1 MADFILG
8 RLKFNWRG
16 NWTVSTSYVKDDII
30 KYGANTY
37 TCLINHT
44 SSATIPGFYTDLNTS
59 AYWSLH
65 SEGLNFAG
73 DWTASTFYKLNDL
86 VKFGAYQ
93 YRCILQYTSGGT
105 FSIGSNWSVYTEGF
119 QFEDSY
125 SSGTEYQDGDVVTY
139 GGYAYI
145 FVNPVPA
152 TGSTPSAASS
162 DWDLLAP
169 GFTATGDYSAG
180 TAYKTGQTINFG
192 GWAYVCVTDTTAG
205 QSPYTHS
212 AKWVKIN
219 EGFRSRGNY
228 SSITTYFKGDV
239 VEYLQSSY
247 VAKEHNL
254 LNILPTD
261 SNNWQVIAFGDT
273 TAVML
278 SQGDIIT
285 RNTTIPERLAIG
297 ENGSVL
303 TTNIAGTKPLWGIG
317 AGTVNKYV
325 SVSGSDSNP
334 GTENLPYRTIKY
346 ALSQANKQS
355 VLAVTISSGGT
366 GGAPDIYT
374 NVASTTSGSGS
385 GATFRVETDGSSV
398 PTSVKI
404 LNNGGN
410 YAVGDTITI
419 NGSSNLGGATNLVL
433 TVATISVGD
442 IINVDAGTFKEN
454 LPLKVPANVCVR
466 GSSLRNTVVE
476 PNTGSSSSIATIT
489 TSSTITGATN
499 GTYQFKQPTTATGS
513 GAGLT
518 VNITVA
524 SNVISAVAVYHG
536 GYGYAV
542 SNTATITAAAIGCGG
557 TGTLTITVASLELN
571 TASNMWLLNNNTNL
585 TLFTFKGL
593 TGLPVHTGGALGAM
607 VTSLDPASTITSVS
621 PYIQDCTSICENA
634 IGLKI
639 DGNLHTSGNKSIV
652 VNDYT
657 QINSDG
663 IGVWAIGGG
672 RAELVSVFTYY
683 CNKSLYASDGGFI
696 RGLNCSSAYGE
707 QAAVAEGTL
716 ASETPVVVQSR
727 GKSLLFIPNTVTGG
741 IGQFEV
747 GQTLVGGTS
756 GATGTI
762 IRTQTAADR
771 ITVDP
776 TTGTFTQNEIVTVT
790 KADTSTFTFQI
801 KNLAA
806 AVPNG
811 QTGFFIE
818 LDSTD
823 VTFLDASNDLQ
834 IGDNLI
840 FTGNAQIYA
849 ITQLDNIDTVNRRIT
864 VKLNPEV
871 TTANVVANNTTTT
884 ITRKFSNVRLTGHD
898 FLDIGTGGIVDT
910 NYPNT
915 PLQAADQDDEVVTSG
930 GGRVYFSST
939 DQRGDFRVGD
949 LFRIQQSTGVATL
962 NADAFDLSGL
972 TELQL
977 GSIGAELGTSINEFS
992 IDGTLSG
999 NSDLAVPTEK
1009 AVKTY
1014 VDSGT
1019 TTLTN
1024 KTISGSSNTLSNIAN
1039 NSLINSSFGV
1049 RDDSS
1054 SAISIP
1060 LGGTLKLKS
1069 NVGITT
1075 TVSEG
1080 DTVNINLDNPISD
1093 LTATTFNATT
1103 GTITN
1108 LTSTNADIKLLAGT
1122 TSNVPLEFSSG
1133 TFHTSSPAGSF
1144 EYNGKIFTSTPVTLK
1159 RGLSPSTMLRYN
1171 NSTTS
1176 ISNATGLQ
1184 NWLGAVNVNVA
1195 ATTAY
1200 LFRGHFRMFRTAG
1213 GTSHTINLGF
1223 GGTASLTA
1231 INYQVISTTGA
1242 GNILISPQMTFL
1254 ATASS
1259 TAVTAASTSTTEN
1272 NYIQIQGVV
1281 EINGAGT
1288 FIPQLAFSAAP
1299 GGAGT
1304 IAAGAYFEI
1313 TPIGVNAAAIN
1324 VGDWV

>member
-105 FSIGSNWSVYTEGF
+105 FSIGSNWSVYSEGF

-125 SSGTEYQDGDVVTY
+125 SSGTQYQDGDVVTY

-219 EGFRSRGNY
+219 EGFRSRGSY

-261 SNNWQVIAFGDT
+261 SNNWQVVAFGDT

-278 SQGDIIT
+278 AQGDIIT
-285 RNTTIPERLAIG
+285 RNTTIPEKVAIG

-303 TTNIAGTKPLWGIG
+303 TTNIAGTKPVWGVG
-317 AGTVNKYV
+317 PGTVNKYV

-366 GGAPDIYT
+366 GGTPNIYT

-419 NGSSNLGGATNLVL
+419 NGSSNLGGASNLVL
-433 TVATISVGD
+433 TVATISIGD
-442 IINVDAGTFKEN
+442 IINVEAGTFKEN

-476 PNTGSSSSIATIT
+476 PNTGSSSSIATIS

-499 GTYQFKQPTTATGS
+499 GTYKFKQPTTATGS

-524 SNVISAVAVYHG
+524 SNVVSAVAVYHG

-542 SNTATITAAAIGCGG
+542 SNTSTLTAAAIGCGG
-557 TGTLTITVASLELN
+557 TGTLTITVATLELN

-593 TGLPVHTGGALGAM
+593 TGLPVHTGGALGAI

-634 IGLKI
+634 TGLKI

-663 IGVWAIGGG
+663 IGVWAIAGG

-716 ASETPVVVQSR
+716 ASETAVVVQSR
-727 GKSLLFIPNTVTGG
+727 GKSLLFIPNTVSGAG
-741 IGQFEV
+741 ISNFAV

-801 KNLAA
+801 KNLAS

-823 VTFLDASNDLQ
+823 VNFLDQSNELQ
-834 IGDNLI
+834 LGDNVV
-840 FTGNAQIYA
+840 FSGNAQFYA
-849 ITQLDNIDTVNRRIT
+849 ITALDNIDTVNRRIT

-871 TTANVVANNTTTT
+871 TAANVVANNTTTT

-915 PLQAADQDDEVVTSG
+915 PLQAADQEDEVVTSG

-1024 KTISGSSNTLSNIAN
+1024 KTISGSSNTLTNIAN
-1039 NSLINSSFGV
+1039 NSLTNSTLTL
-1049 RDDSS
+1049 RDDASS
-1054 SAISIP
+1054 SISLA

-1075 TVSEG
+1075 TVSQG
-1080 DTVNINLDNPISD
+1080 DTININLDDPISS
-1093 LTATTFNATT
+1093 FNATT
-1103 GTITN
+1103 ASITN

-1133 TFHTSSPAGSF
+1133 TFHTASPAGSF
-1144 EYNGKIFTSTPVTLK
+1144 EYNGKIFTSTPVTSK

-1171 NSTTS
+1171 NATSTIT
-1176 ISNATGLQ
+1176 NATGLQ

-1200 LFRGHFRMFRTAG
+1200 LFRGHFRMSRAAG
-1213 GTSHTINLGF
+1213 GTTHTVNLGF
-1223 GGTASLTA
+1223 GGTATLTA

-1259 TAVTAASTSTTEN
+1259 TAVTASSTSTTEN
-1272 NYIQIQGVV
+1272 NYIEMQGVV

-1288 FIPQLAFSAAP
+1288 FIPQVAFSAAP

>member
-1 MADFILG
+1 MKIL
-8 RLKFNWRG
+8 
-16 NWTVSTSYVKDDII
+16 TV
-30 KYGANTY
+30 
-37 TCLINHT
+37 
-44 SSATIPGFYTDLNTS
+44 
-59 AYWSLH
+59 
-65 SEGLNFAG
+65 
-73 DWTASTFYKLNDL
+73 
-86 VKFGAYQ
+86 
-93 YRCILQYTSGGT
+93 
-105 FSIGSNWSVYTEGF
+105 
-119 QFEDSY
+119 
-125 SSGTEYQDGDVVTY
+125 SSGTQYQDGDVVTY

-219 EGFRSRGNY
+219 EGFRSRGSY

-278 SQGDIIT
+278 AQGDIIT
-285 RNTTIPERLAIG
+285 RNTTIPEKVAIG

-303 TTNIAGTKPLWGIG
+303 TTNIAGTKPVWGVG

-366 GGAPDIYT
+366 GGTPNIYT

-433 TVATISVGD
+433 TVATISIGD

-476 PNTGSSSSIATIT
+476 PNTGSSSSVATIT

-499 GTYQFKQPTTATGS
+499 GTYSFKQPTTATGS
-513 GAGLT
+513 GAGLV
-518 VNITVA
+518 VNVTVA
-524 SNVISAVAVYHG
+524 SNIVSAVAVYHG
-536 GYGYAV
+536 GYGYAAT
-542 SNTATITAAAIGCGG
+542 NTATLTAAAIGCGG
-557 TGTLTITVASLELN
+557 TGTLTITVATLELN

-593 TGLPVHTGGALGAM
+593 TGLPVHTGGTLGAI

-634 IGLKI
+634 TGLKI

-663 IGVWAIGGG
+663 IGVWAIAGG

-716 ASETPVVVQSR
+716 ASETAVVVQSR
-727 GKSLLFIPNTVTGG
+727 GKSLLFIPNTVSGAG
-741 IGQFEV
+741 ISNFAA

-762 IRTQTAADR
+762 IRTQVAADR

-776 TTGTFTQNEIVTVT
+776 TTGTFTQNETVTVT
-790 KADTSTFTFQI
+790 KANSTTYTFQI
-801 KNLAA
+801 KNSAA

-823 VTFLDASNDLQ
+823 VNFLDQSGELQ
-834 IGDNLI
+834 LGDNVV

-871 TTANVVANNTTTT
+871 TAANVVANNTTTT

-915 PLQAADQDDEVVTSG
+915 PLQAADQEDEVVTSG

-1024 KTISGSSNTLSNIAN
+1024 KTISGSSNTLTNIAN
-1039 NSLINSSFGV
+1039 NSLTNSTLTL
-1049 RDDSS
+1049 RDDASS
-1054 SAISIP
+1054 SISLA

-1075 TVSEG
+1075 TVSQG
-1080 DTVNINLDNPISD
+1080 DTININLDDPISS
-1093 LTATTFNATT
+1093 FNATT
-1103 GTITN
+1103 ASITN

-1133 TFHTSSPAGSF
+1133 TFHTASPAGSF
-1144 EYNGKIFTSTPVTLK
+1144 EYNGKIFTSTPVTSK

-1171 NSTTS
+1171 NGTTS

-1200 LFRGHFRMFRTAG
+1200 KFKGYFRMSRAAG
-1213 GTSHTINLGF
+1213 STSHTVNLGF
-1223 GGTASLTA
+1223 GGTATLTA

-1259 TAVTAASTSTTEN
+1259 TAVTAASTSSTEN
-1272 NYIQIQGVV
+1272 NYIEIQGVV

>member
-16 NWTVSTSYVKDDII
+16 NWTVSTSYIKDDII

-44 SSATIPGFYTDLNTS
+44 SSSTIPGFYTDLNTS
-59 AYWSLH
+59 AYWSLQ
-65 SEGLNFAG
+65 SESLAFLG
-73 DWTASTFYKLNDL
+73 DWAPATFYRLNDL
-86 VKFGAYQ
+86 VKYGSFQ
-93 YRCILQYTSGGT
+93 YRCILQYTSSSN
-105 FSIGSNWSVYTEGF
+105 FALGSNWVVFSEGL
-119 QFEDSY
+119 QWEDSY
-125 SSGTEYQDGDVVTY
+125 NSGTTYQDGDIVSY
-139 GGYAYI
+139 GGYAYAW
-145 FVNPVPA
+145 VS
-152 TGSTPSAASS
+152 STPGSGVTPNADAAE
-162 DWDLLAP
+162 WDLLVP
-169 GFTATGDYSAG
+169 GLKAQGDYNAG
-180 TAYKTGQTINFG
+180 TAYKTGDVIQFG
-192 GWAYVCVTDTTAG
+192 GWAYINVVDTTAG
-205 QSPYTHS
+205 QNPYTHP
-212 AKWVKIN
+212 AKWTKLN
-219 EGFRSRGNY
+219 EGFKHRGAY
-228 SSITTYFKGDV
+228 SSVTTYFKGDV
-239 VEYLQSSY
+239 VESLSSAY
-247 VAKEHNL
+247 VAIEHNI
-254 LNILPTD
+254 LNVLPGTDASKWQIL
-261 SNNWQVIAFGDT
+261 AFGDT
-273 TAVML
+273 TNPMTKA
-278 SQGDIIT
+278 GDIII
-285 RNTTIPERLAIG
+285 RNDTIPERLAIG

-303 TTNIAGTKPLWGIG
+303 TTNIAGTRPAWGVG
-317 AGTVNKYV
+317 AGTVNKFV
-325 SVSGSDSNP
+325 SISGSDSNP

-346 ALSQANKQS
+346 ALSQAKKLS
-355 VLAVTISSGGT
+355 VLSVSVSSGGT
-366 GGAPDIYT
+366 GGTPNIYT
-374 NVASTTSGSGS
+374 NVASTSSGSGT
-385 GATFRVETDGSSV
+385 GATFRVSTDGSSV
-398 PTSVKI
+398 PTDVKI

-410 YAVGDTITI
+410 YAVNDTITI
-419 NGSSNLGGATNLVL
+419 AGSNLGGSTNLVL
-433 TVATISVGD
+433 TVTAISVGD
-442 IINVDAGTFKEN
+442 IINVDSGVFKEN

-466 GSSLRNTVVE
+466 GSSLRNTVIE

-489 TSSTITGATN
+489 TSSTITSATN
-499 GTYQFKQPTTATGS
+499 GTYSFKQPTTATGN
-513 GAGLT
+513 GAGLV
-518 VNITVA
+518 VNVTIA
-524 SNVISAVAVYHG
+524 SNVVSAVAVYHG

-542 SNTATITAAAIGCGG
+542 SNTATLTAAAIGCGG
-557 TGTLTITVASLELN
+557 SGTLTITVATLEN
-571 TASNMWLLNNNTNL
+571 NSAANMFLLNNNTNL

-593 TGLPVHTGGALGAM
+593 TGLPVHTGGSLGAF
-607 VTSLDPASTITSVS
+607 VTSLDPAETITSVS
-621 PYIQDCTSICENA
+621 PYIQDCTSICNNA
-634 IGLKI
+634 IGLKV
-639 DGNLHTSGNKSIV
+639 DGNLHASGNKSIV
-652 VNDYT
+652 VNDFT

-672 RAELVSVFTYY
+672 RSELVSVFTYY
-683 CNKSLYASDGGFI
+683 CAKSLYASDGGFI

-707 QAAVAEGTL
+707 EGAVAEGTL
-716 ASETPVVVQSR
+716 ASETAIVVQTR
-727 GKSLLFIPNTVTGG
+727 GKSLQFIPISVSGAG
-741 IGQFEV
+741 ISNFAIGD
-747 GQTLVGGTS
+747 TLVGNSS

-762 IRTQTAADR
+762 IRTFTGADR
-771 ITVDP
+771 ITIDP
-776 TTGTFTQNEIVTVT
+776 TTGTFTQNEVVTVT
-790 KADTSTFTFQI
+790 KANSTTYTFQI
-801 KNLAA
+801 KNNAA

-823 VTFLDASNDLQ
+823 VNFLDQSGELQ
-834 IGDNLI
+834 LGDNVQ
-840 FTGNAQIYA
+840 FTGNAQFYA
-849 ITQLDNIDTVNRRIT
+849 ITAVDNVDTVNRRVT

-910 NYPNT
+910 NYPNL
-915 PLQAADQDDEVVTSG
+915 PLQAADQEDEIVTSN
-930 GGRVYFSST
+930 GGRVYFTST

-977 GSIGAELGTSINEFS
+977 GSIGAELGTAINEFS
-992 IDGTLSG
+992 IDGTLAG

-1019 TTLTN
+1019 TTITN
-1024 KTISGSSNTLSNIAN
+1024 KTISGSSNTLTNIAN
-1039 NSLINSSFGV
+1039 NSLTNSTLTL
-1049 RDDSS
+1049 RDDASS
-1054 SAISIP
+1054 SISIP

-1075 TVSEG
+1075 TVSQG
-1080 DTVNINLDNPISD
+1080 DTINIQLDDPI
-1093 LTATTFNATT
+1093 TTFNATT
-1103 GTITN
+1103 ASITN

-1133 TFHTSSPAGSF
+1133 TFHTTSPAGSF
-1144 EYNGKIFTSTPVTLK
+1144 EYNGKIFTSTPVVSK

-1171 NSTTS
+1171 NATTS
-1176 ISNATGLQ
+1176 ITNATGLQ

-1200 LFRGHFRMFRTAG
+1200 LFRGHFRMSRAAG

-1223 GGTASLTA
+1223 GGTATLTA
-1231 INYQVISTTGA
+1231 INYQVISTTGS
-1242 GNILISPQMTFL
+1242 GNILITPQMIFL
-1254 ATASS
+1254 ATAAS
-1259 TAVTAASTSTTEN
+1259 TAVTASSTSTTEN
-1272 NYIQIQGVV
+1272 NYIEMQGIV

>member
-16 NWTVSTSYVKDDII
+16 NWTVSTSFVKDDII

-73 DWTASTFYKLNDL
+73 DWTAATFYKLNDL

-93 YRCILQYTSGGT
+93 YRCILQHTSGGT

-125 SSGTEYQDGDVVTY
+125 SSGTQYQDGDVVTY

-219 EGFRSRGNY
+219 EGFKSRGSY

-285 RNTTIPERLAIG
+285 RNTTIPERVAIG

-366 GGAPDIYT
+366 GGTPNIYT

-419 NGSSNLGGATNLVL
+419 NGSSNLGGASNLVL
-433 TVATISVGD
+433 TVATISIGD
-442 IINVDAGTFKEN
+442 IINVEAGTFKEN

-476 PNTGSSSSIATIT
+476 PNTGSSSSVATIT

-499 GTYQFKQPTTATGS
+499 GTYSFKQPTTTSGS
-513 GAGLT
+513 GLGLT
-518 VNITVA
+518 VNVTVA
-524 SNVISAVAVYHG
+524 SNVVSAVAVYHG
-536 GYGYAV
+536 GYGYAAT
-542 SNTATITAAAIGCGG
+542 NTATLTAAAIGCGG
-557 TGTLTITVASLELN
+557 TGTLTITVATLELN

-593 TGLPVHTGGALGAM
+593 TGLPVHTGGTLGAI

-634 IGLKI
+634 TGLKI

-663 IGVWAIGGG
+663 IGVWATAGG

-716 ASETPVVVQSR
+716 ASETAIVVQSR
-727 GKSLLFIPNTVTGG
+727 GKSLQFIPLSVSGAG
-741 IGQFEV
+741 IANFAIGDTLLGQS
-747 GQTLVGGTS
+747 S

-823 VTFLDASNDLQ
+823 VNFLDQSGELQ
-834 IGDNLI
+834 LGDNVV
-840 FTGNAQIYA
+840 FTGNAQFYA
-849 ITQLDNIDTVNRRIT
+849 ITAVDNVDTVNRRVT

-871 TTANVVANNTTTT
+871 TAANVVANNTTTT

-915 PLQAADQDDEVVTSG
+915 PLQVADQEDEVVTSG

-1024 KTISGSSNTLSNIAN
+1024 KTISGSSNTLTNIAN
-1039 NSLINSSFGV
+1039 NSLTNSTLTL
-1049 RDDSS
+1049 RDDASS
-1054 SAISIP
+1054 SISLA

-1075 TVSEG
+1075 TVSQG
-1080 DTVNINLDNPISD
+1080 DTININLDDPISS
-1093 LTATTFNATT
+1093 FNATT
-1103 GTITN
+1103 ASITN

-1133 TFHTSSPAGSF
+1133 TFHTASPAGSF
-1144 EYNGKIFTSTPVTLK
+1144 EYNGKIFTSTPVTSK

-1200 LFRGHFRMFRTAG
+1200 KFKGYFRMSRTAG
-1213 GTSHTINLGF
+1213 TTSHTVNLGF
-1223 GGTASLTA
+1223 GGTATLTA

-1242 GNILISPQMTFL
+1242 GNILITPQMTFL

-1259 TAVTAASTSTTEN
+1259 TAVTAASTSSTEN
-1272 NYIQIQGVV
+1272 NYIEIQGVV

>member
-16 NWTVSTSYVKDDII
+16 DWVISTAYVKDDIV

-37 TCLINHT
+37 TCLVNHT
-44 SSATIPGFYTDLNTS
+44 SLGTISGFYTSLS
-59 AYWSLH
+59 AGNWSLH

-73 DWTASTFYKLNDL
+73 DWTAATFYKLNDL

-93 YRCILQYTSGGT
+93 YRCILQHTSGGT
-105 FSIGSNWSVYTEGF
+105 FSIGSNWSVYSEGF

-125 SSGTEYQDGDVVTY
+125 SSGTQYQDGDVVTY

-145 FVNPVPA
+145 FVNPTPA

-219 EGFRSRGNY
+219 EGFRSRGSY

-278 SQGDIIT
+278 AQGDIIT
-285 RNTTIPERLAIG
+285 RNTTIPEKVSIG

-303 TTNIAGTKPLWGIG
+303 TTNIAGTKPIWGVG
-317 AGTVNKYV
+317 SGTVNKYV

-366 GGAPDIYT
+366 GGTPNIYT

-419 NGSSNLGGATNLVL
+419 NGSSNLGGASNLVL
-433 TVATISVGD
+433 TVATISIGD
-442 IINVDAGTFKEN
+442 IINVEAGTFKEN

-476 PNTGSSSSIATIT
+476 PNTGSSSSVATIT

-499 GTYQFKQPTTATGS
+499 GTYKFKQSTTTSGS
-513 GAGLT
+513 GLGLT

-524 SNVISAVAVYHG
+524 SNVVSAVAVYHG

-542 SNTATITAAAIGCGG
+542 TNTSTLTAAAIGCGG
-557 TGTLTITVASLELN
+557 TGTLTITVATLELN

-593 TGLPVHTGGALGAM
+593 TGLPVHTGGTLGAI

-663 IGVWAIGGG
+663 TGVWAIGGG

-707 QAAVAEGTL
+707 QGAVAEGTL
-716 ASETPVVVQSR
+716 ASETAIVVQSR
-727 GKSLLFIPNTVTGG
+727 GKSLQYQPLTVSGAG
-741 IGQFEV
+741 IANFAIGDTLLGQS
-747 GQTLVGGTS
+747 S

-771 ITVDP
+771 ITIDP
-776 TTGTFTQNEIVTVT
+776 TTGTFTQNETVTVT
-790 KADTSTFTFQI
+790 KANSTTYTFQI
-801 KNLAA
+801 KNSAA

-823 VTFLDASNDLQ
+823 VNFLDQSGELQ
-834 IGDNLI
+834 LGDNVV
-840 FTGNAQIYA
+840 FTGNAQYYA
-849 ITQLDNIDTVNRRIT
+849 ITAVDNVDTVNRRVT

-871 TTANVVANNTTTT
+871 TSVNVVANNTTTT

-915 PLQAADQDDEVVTSG
+915 PLQAADQEDEIATST

-992 IDGTLSG
+992 TDTTMSG

-1024 KTISGSSNTLSNIAN
+1024 KTISGSTNTLTNIAN
-1039 NSLINSSFGV
+1039 NSLTNSTLTL
-1049 RDDSS
+1049 RDDASS
-1054 SAISIP
+1054 SISLA

-1075 TVSEG
+1075 TVSQG
-1080 DTVNINLDNPISD
+1080 DTININLDDPISS
-1093 LTATTFNATT
+1093 FNATT
-1103 GTITN
+1103 ASITN

-1122 TSNVPLEFSSG
+1122 ASNVPLEFSSG
-1133 TFHTSSPAGSF
+1133 TFHTASPAGSF
-1144 EYNGKIFTSTPVTLK
+1144 EYNGKIFTSTPVTSK

-1171 NSTTS
+1171 NATSTIT
-1176 ISNATGLQ
+1176 NATGLQ

-1195 ATTAY
+1195 AATAY
-1200 LFRGHFRMFRTAG
+1200 LFRGQFRMSRAAG
-1213 GTSHTINLGF
+1213 GTTHTINLGF
-1223 GGTASLTA
+1223 GGTATLTA
-1231 INYQVISTTGA
+1231 INYQVISTTGT
-1242 GNILISPQMTFL
+1242 GNILISPQMIFL
-1254 ATASS
+1254 ATAAS
-1259 TAVTAASTSTTEN
+1259 TAVTASSTSTTEN
-1272 NYIQIQGVV
+1272 NYIEIQGVV

-1288 FIPQLAFSAAP
+1288 FIPQVAFSAAP

>member
-16 NWTVSTSYVKDDII
+16 NWTVSTSFVKDDII

-44 SSATIPGFYTDLNTS
+44 SSATISGFYTDLNTS

-73 DWTASTFYKLNDL
+73 DWTAATFYKLNDL

-93 YRCILQYTSGGT
+93 YRCILQHTSGGT

-125 SSGTEYQDGDVVTY
+125 SSGTQYQDGDVVTY

-219 EGFRSRGNY
+219 EGFRSRGSY

-285 RNTTIPERLAIG
+285 RNTTIPERVAIG

-303 TTNIAGTKPLWGIG
+303 TTNIAGTKPVWGVG
-317 AGTVNKYV
+317 PGTVNKYV

-366 GGAPDIYT
+366 GGTPNIYT

-433 TVATISVGD
+433 TVATISIGD

-476 PNTGSSSSIATIT
+476 PNTGSSSSVATIT

-499 GTYQFKQPTTATGS
+499 GTYSFKQPTTATGS
-513 GAGLT
+513 GAGLV
-518 VNITVA
+518 VNVTVA
-524 SNVISAVAVYHG
+524 SNIVSAVAVYHG
-536 GYGYAV
+536 GYGYAAT
-542 SNTATITAAAIGCGG
+542 NTATLTAAAIGCGG
-557 TGTLTITVASLELN
+557 TGTLTITVATLELN

-593 TGLPVHTGGALGAM
+593 TGLPVHTGGTLGAI

-634 IGLKI
+634 TGLKI

-663 IGVWAIGGG
+663 IGVWAIAGG

-716 ASETPVVVQSR
+716 ASETAVVVQSR
-727 GKSLLFIPNTVTGG
+727 GKSLLFIPNTVSGAG
-741 IGQFEV
+741 ISNFAA

-823 VTFLDASNDLQ
+823 VNFLDQSGELQ
-834 IGDNLI
+834 LGDNVV
-840 FTGNAQIYA
+840 FTGNAQFYA
-849 ITQLDNIDTVNRRIT
+849 ITAVDNVDTVNRRVT

-871 TTANVVANNTTTT
+871 TAANVVANNTTTT

-915 PLQAADQDDEVVTSG
+915 PLQVADQEDEVVTSG

-1009 AVKTY
+1009 AIKTY

-1024 KTISGSSNTLSNIAN
+1024 KTISGSSNTLTNIAN
-1039 NSLINSSFGV
+1039 NSLTNSTLTL
-1049 RDDSS
+1049 RDDASS
-1054 SAISIP
+1054 SISLA

-1075 TVSEG
+1075 TVSQG
-1080 DTVNINLDNPISD
+1080 DTININLDDPISS
-1093 LTATTFNATT
+1093 FNATT
-1103 GTITN
+1103 ASITN

-1133 TFHTSSPAGSF
+1133 TFHTASPAGSF
-1144 EYNGKIFTSTPVTLK
+1144 EYNGKIFTSTPVTSK

-1171 NSTTS
+1171 NSTTT
-1176 ISNATGLQ
+1176 ITNATGLQ

-1200 LFRGHFRMFRTAG
+1200 KFKGYFRMSRTAG
-1213 GTSHTINLGF
+1213 TTSHTVNLGF
-1223 GGTASLTA
+1223 GGTATLTA

-1242 GNILISPQMTFL
+1242 GNILITPQMTFL

-1259 TAVTAASTSTTEN
+1259 TAVTAASTSSTEN
-1272 NYIQIQGVV
+1272 NYIEIQGVV